1 MVKLQ
6 RVAVNDGR
14 TKQDGPSG
22 RAGTGHRQNDP
33 ALKDQHPATV
43 FKVITGSR
51 FHHSLPSSRT
61 VRHLLLEVDGKPD
74 IFRV

>member
-61 VRHLLLEVDGKPD
+61 VRHLLLDVGGKTD